1 MFHSPSSFPGRRRRV
16 LGRACAVAFLAGLA
30 PAAAWSQPDPAGCP
44 RGLPEAGFLADREN
58 SLRAQKHLPE
68 ACLKSL
74 VRECDV
80 DAETGFLDGAR
91 AATCSLRYEALLQ
104 HGFQGDFRSFL
115 RWWQNA
121 PRVAAQ

>member
-1 MFHSPSSFPGRRRRV
+1 MTGASTAPSQASQENRRSTS
-16 LGRACAVAFLAGLA
+16 RA
-30 PAAAWSQPDPAGCP
+30 
-44 RGLPEAGFLADREN
+44 LPEAGFLADRED
-58 SLRAQKHLPE
+58 SLRAQKHLPD

-74 VRECDV
+74 VRQCDV
-80 DAETGFLDGAR
+80 DAESGFLDGAR

-115 RWWQNA
+115 RSWQNA

>member
-1 MFHSPSSFPGRRRRV
+1 MFHSRSLLPGRRRRV
-16 LGRACAVAFLAGLA
+16 LGGACAAAFLTGLA
-30 PAAAWSQPDPAGCP
+30 PAAWSQPETAGCP
-44 RGLPEAGFLADREN
+44 RALPEAGFLADRED
-58 SLRAQKHLPE
+58 SLRAQKHLPD

-74 VRECDV
+74 VRQCDV
-80 DAETGFLDGAR
+80 DAESGFLDGAR
-91 AATCSLRYEALLQ
+91 AAACSLRYEALLQ